1 MQLDIPARLAFA
13 VGALALTLGAVTASV
28 RDTRKAA
35 ESITESGYRNLI
47 AGLSADDLEGRE
59 PGTVGEQRAVEY
71 LEEQFLELG
80 LQPVAGGGFRQQ
92 VPLVAITATEAKLSF
107 R

>member
-47 AGLSADDLEGRE
+47 AGL
-59 PGTVGEQRAVEY
+59 
-71 LEEQFLELG
+71 
-80 LQPVAGGGFRQQ
+80 
-92 VPLVAITATEAKLSF
+92 
-107 R
+107 